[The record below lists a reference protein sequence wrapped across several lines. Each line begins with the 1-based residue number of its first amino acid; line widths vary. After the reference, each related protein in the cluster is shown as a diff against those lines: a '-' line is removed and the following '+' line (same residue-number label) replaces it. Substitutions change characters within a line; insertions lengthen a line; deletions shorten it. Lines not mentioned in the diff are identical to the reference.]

1 MKKKKTLTTKN
12 SSSKLFYIYK
22 SILTHFPSKQQDW
35 ISFITN
41 TYFKMECK
49 ILDITIN
56 SARDLQ
62 DVNLFFKM
70 KVYAVVSIQDHNITK
85 DNTCMQITPI
95 DKDRGRNPEW
105 NSPMQFFVNTFASQ
119 LSRLF
124 LVVELKADK
133 KFGNKDIGEVQV
145 PIEKLLDSFDESNNE
160 KSVSYS
166 VITPSG
172 EAQGL
177 LYFTYK
183 FSQKFTIE
191 SGEMPVSAALNWKW
205 RYCVGN
211 C

>member
-1 MKKKKTLTTKN
+1 MIWLNCFTFQAMKKKGINAPKTHLQN
-12 SSSKLFYIYK
+12 SSIYTNQF
-22 SILTHFPSKQQDW
+22 SPTFHTKQQNW

-49 ILDITIN
+49 VLDITIN
-56 SARDLQ
+56 SAKDLQ

-70 KVYAVVSIQDHNITK
+70 EVYAVVSIQDCNIIK
-85 DNTCMQITPI
+85 DDTCMQITHI

-105 NSPMQFFVNTFASQ
+105 NSPMKFYVNTFASQ
-119 LSRLF
+119 QNRLD

-133 KFGNKDIGEVQV
+133 KLGNKDIGEVRV
-145 PIEKLLDSFDESNNE
+145 PMKELLESFGESNNE

-172 EAQGL
+172 DAKGL

-183 FSQKFTIE
+183 FS
-191 SGEMPVSAALNWKW
+191 
-205 RYCVGN
+205 
-211 C
+211 

>member
-1 MKKKKTLTTKN
+1 
-12 SSSKLFYIYK
+12 
-22 SILTHFPSKQQDW
+22 
-35 ISFITN
+35 
-41 TYFKMECK
+41 MECK

-85 DNTCMQITPI
+85 DNTCMQIAPI

-145 PIEKLLDSFDESNNE
+145 PMKALLESFDESNNE

-191 SGEMPVSAALNWKW
+191 SGDMPVSAALNWKW